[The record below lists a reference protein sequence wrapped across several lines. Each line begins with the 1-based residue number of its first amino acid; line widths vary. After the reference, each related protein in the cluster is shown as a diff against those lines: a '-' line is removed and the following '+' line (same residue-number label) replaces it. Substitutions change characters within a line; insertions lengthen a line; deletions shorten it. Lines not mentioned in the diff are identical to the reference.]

1 MNVLLPVRAL
11 REYTHRLVGTP
22 DEVFPMLCPVREV
35 EWVSEWDP
43 YVVFSNTGVAEA
55 GCVFVTRDGESES
68 IWVITHHDPEAH
80 RVEMVKV
87 TPGLTAAKL
96 EFKVE
101 AEGEKASRMHVSYSH
116 TALTREGRKFVADFD
131 EERWNGFMQTM
142 ERELNHYLG
151 SGDRPEDAESH
162 SE

>member
-1 MNVLLPVRAL
+1 MNVLLPVRV
-11 REYTHRLVGTP
+11 RHEHTHRLVGAP

-35 EWVSEWDP
+35 EWVSDWDP
-43 YVVFSNTGVAEA
+43 YVVFSSSGVAEQ
-55 GCVFVTRDGESES
+55 GCVFVTRDEDTES

-96 EFKVE
+96 EFAVE
-101 AEGEKASRMHVSYSH
+101 AAGDGQSRMHVVYSH
-116 TALTREGRKFVADFD
+116 TALSREGRKSVAEFD
-131 EERWNGFMQTM
+131 EERWQGFMSKM

-151 SGDRPEDAESH
+151 SGDR
-162 SE
+162 SETEFRYE